1 MAAKGCFPTF
11 GHEISGQCIILVFL
25 LKKKKNA
32 GFVFEKFVFYILLCR
47 NTVEMQWNPIS
58 VHIWGQKDEW
68 DMICALQEFSVQYE
82 SKS

>member
-1 MAAKGCFPTF
+1 M
-11 GHEISGQCIILVFL
+11 FL
-25 LKKKKNA
+25 LKKKNA
-32 GFVFEKFVFYILLCR
+32 GFVFEKFGFSILLCR

-68 DMICALQEFSVQYE
+68 DMICALQELLVQSE